1 MDLGRSFG
9 STGKQLLDKLQ
20 STTISLSN
28 FWAPVSISRSQIL
41 STLAKIES
49 GTLEIVSHDG
59 QKWKFGKGDGPQGII
74 HIHNDT
80 FWNRVFFSAD
90 LGFADSFLL
99 GEFTTPDLMAIF
111 KVFIFNERNLSSL
124 TTRPYQLISTVSD
137 LLFRTFDTGTF
148 TNARLNITAAYD
160 LSNEMFEAF
169 LSPDMTYSGPIYLER
184 TDPGFESDTLEAA
197 QMRKLDKIL
206 ASVNAQPTD
215 HILELGTGWGSM
227 CIRAATTIGCKV
239 TTCTLSEM
247 QYQLARKR
255 VKTLGLEDKITL
267 HLCDYRLL
275 PMPEKPYDKVVSV
288 EMMEAMGD
296 HELETMW
303 ATIDRVLKPNG
314 GICSIQTTTMPE
326 SRYKNMFPKG
336 EGFIRRYI
344 FPGGHCSSITRL
356 LEAVQKVNAQLDLD
370 TVVQYGSHYARCL
383 LEWNQKFQENYQ
395 DIISPL
401 LREKYQLS
409 DDDLEIFYRKY
420 VYYFE
425 YAAAG
430 FETKALSMSH
440 VTFSRPGTLA
450 LLQDV

>member
-1 MDLGRSFG
+1 MVKGG
-9 STGKQLLDKLQ
+9 
-20 STTISLSN
+20 N
-28 FWAPVSISRSQIL
+28 
-41 STLAKIES
+41 LAKVMDHEALSIYTTTLFGIEC
-49 GTLEIVSHDG
+49 
-59 QKWKFGKGDGPQGII
+59 
-74 HIHNDT
+74 
-80 FWNRVFFSAD
+80 FFLPI
-90 LGFADSFLL
+90 LGSQTPFCSESFRRRTWWQL
-99 GEFTTPDLMAIF
+99 F
-111 KVFIFNERNLSSL
+111 KVFIFNERNLSGP

-148 TNARLNITAAYD
+148 INVRLNITAAYD

-169 LSPDMTYSGPIYLER
+169 LSPDMTYSCPIYLER
-184 TDPGFESDTLEAA
+184 TDPNFESDTLEAA

-206 ASVNAQPTD
+206 ASVNAQPTG

-255 VKTLGLEDKITL
+255 VKTLGLEDKITI

-275 PMPEKPYDKVVSV
+275 PMPETPYDKIVSV

-303 ATIDRVLKPNG
+303 ATIDRVLKPRG

-336 EGFIRRYI
+336 EG
-344 FPGGHCSSITRL
+344 L
-356 LEAVQKVNAQLDLD
+356 LEAVQKSNAQLDLD
-370 TVVQYGSHYARCL
+370 SVVQYGSHYGRCL
-383 LEWNQKFQENYQ
+383 LEWNQKFQANYR
-395 DIISPL
+395 DVISPL

-409 DDDLEIFYRKY
+409 DEDLEIFYRKY

-425 YAAAG
+425 YTAAG